1 VKDRHFVMLQ
11 KALPKQLIT
20 ELMGWFAERHIPI
33 ITPVF
38 IKWFAGKYQTNMEEA
53 VSSDLKSYRT
63 FNEFFTRPLREGV
76 RPNQAKPDQLS
87 CPVDG
92 AISQM
97 THIDEQSIIQAKG
110 KHYSVQALVAN
121 EEVASHFTNGLFT
134 TIYLS
139 PKDYH
144 RIHMPIKGELKSMT
158 YVPGKLYSVNPAT
171 VNELDDLFAINE
183 RVVCEFDTA
192 QGKMLM
198 ILVGAT
204 IVGSIETIWSGTIT
218 PPRAPKVH
226 TWNYSKGD
234 VILDQGDEMGRFKLG
249 STVIMLFENEA
260 FEWLPE
266 LNAADPVQLG
276 QLLAI
281 PHTPAAVTEDAIS

>member
-1 VKDRHFVMLQ
+1 MLQ

-20 ELMGWFAERHIPI
+20 ELMGWFAERHIPV
-33 ITPVF
+33 ITPAF
-38 IKWFAGKYQTNMEEA
+38 IKWFAGKYQTNMDEA
-53 VSSDLKSYRT
+53 VSADLKSYRT
-63 FNEFFTRPLREGV
+63 FNQFFTRPLKEGV
-76 RPNQAKPDQLS
+76 RPNQAQPDQLS

-97 THIDEQSIIQAKG
+97 TTIEDTSIIQAKG

-121 EEVASHFTNGLFT
+121 DEVAAHFTNGIFT

-144 RIHMPIKGELKSMT
+144 RIHMPIKGELISMT

-183 RVVCEFDTA
+183 RVVCEFDTEH
-192 QGKMLM
+192 GKMLM

-204 IVGSIETIWSGTIT
+204 IVGSIETVWSGTIT
-218 PPRAPKVH
+218 PPRAPEVH
-226 TWNYSKGD
+226 TWHYTKGD
-234 VILDQGDEMGRFKLG
+234 VTLDQGDEMGRFKLG
-249 STVIMLFENEA
+249 STVIMLFENEQ
-260 FEWLPE
+260 FEWLPD
-266 LNAADPVQLG
+266 LKPAAPVLLG
-276 QLLAI
+276 QLLAKPI
-281 PHTPAAVTEDAIS
+281 DSTESASDNN